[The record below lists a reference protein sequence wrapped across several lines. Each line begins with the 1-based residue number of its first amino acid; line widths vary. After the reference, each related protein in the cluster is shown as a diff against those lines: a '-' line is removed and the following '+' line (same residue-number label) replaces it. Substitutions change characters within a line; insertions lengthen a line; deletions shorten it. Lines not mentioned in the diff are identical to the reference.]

1 MNDNKKYTVINEFG
15 CASCGDVF
23 ERVEGTDMWRMHKQ
37 EGDSF
42 SEMFLG
48 GDVMDGLI
56 ANQYLIVQE
65 EPCCECCRLDKVRE
79 FVEEKIAQYEQDHK
93 DMLEAYNNQEI
104 PTCVKVEAETV
115 YYNMTKVLNKV
126 KEIINE

>member
-23 ERVEGTDMWRMHKQ
+23 ERVEGTDMWRMYK
-37 EGDSF
+37 ESDCSF
-42 SEMFLG
+42 SEIFLS
-48 GDVMDGLI
+48 DDAMDGLV

-65 EPCCECCRLDKVRE
+65 EPCCECCRLDKVRK